1 VKKGKEITMVLPYDY
16 KVISGSVDNKNPKT
30 VYIQISAWGKPKH
43 NDVEDYSRLLSK
55 KSKKIKSVL
64 YENLDEKIF
73 HKERSIIDFNM
84 ASSGISSGKK
94 SYMSL
99 EMTLFK
105 REPLLP
111 VNSSEMKPILE
122 NISETII
129 TKVFDK
135 DEDFTFTK
143 SKK

>member
-1 VKKGKEITMVLPYDY
+1 VKKGKEITMMLPYDY
-16 KVISGSVDNKNPKT
+16 KVVSGSVDNKNPKT

-43 NDVEDYSRLLSK
+43 DDIEDYTRILSK
-55 KSKKIKSVL
+55 KSKRIKSVL
-64 YENLDEKIF
+64 YETLDNTVF
-73 HKERSIIDFNM
+73 HKDKSIVDFNM

-94 SYMSL
+94 SYMCV

-105 REPLLP
+105 KEPLLP
-111 VNSSEMKPILE
+111 INSREMKPIIE
-122 NISETII
+122 SISENII

-143 SKK
+143 SKN